1 MSQFSK
7 PHYRPLSGKAEEL
20 RAHLDKVCVEL
31 ADAKEKNGKVEE
43 TNDRLR

>member
-1 MSQFSK
+1 MSQSSK
-7 PHYRPLSGKAEEL
+7 AQYRPLSGKAEEL